1 MKKEKYKERF
11 LEDDLIARQD
21 LEKLRRKKLGFF
33 GRWKEDRRKKKSA
46 WYELSKQMLRDNQH

>member
-21 LEKLRRKKLGFF
+21 LEKLRLKRLGFW
-33 GRWKEDRRKKKSA
+33 GRLKEK
-46 WYELSKQMLRDNQH
+46 WLN